1 MRLYASYIPD
11 LLNMNPK
18 QIILESD
25 YRLTKLFDR
34 SFPKVDFRQTKNR
47 QYGNWIE
54 ETIDVDFQ
62 ISVGSLPKFFRQNIN
77 DFPTRKSLIPDMDKD
92 IENVKNGESSVFK
105 TKAFHET
112 NRGYLKPCNHKVE
125 KFRKKYQ
132 KISGNRYCVGIS
144 WRGGS
149 VRKEN
154 ATWKDK
160 NKSTSLTDWIPVF
173 TVPNCFFIT
182 LQHGN
187 IEDEVEDFTGNYNFD
202 IYQDKEV
209 DPMSDFD
216 DFAAQIASL
225 NLVISI
231 SNTTAHLSGALGI
244 NTMTLLTKV
253 PNWFWMYD
261 GEDALWYENMKL
273 LRQNVRG
280 DWETIFSDAQSL
292 LKLLSTKDINT
303 V

>member
-1 MRLYASYIPD
+1 M
-11 LLNMNPK
+11 
-18 QIILESD
+18 
-25 YRLTKLFDR
+25 
-34 SFPKVDFRQTKNR
+34 
-47 QYGNWIE
+47 
-54 ETIDVDFQ
+54 
-62 ISVGSLPKFFRQNIN
+62 
-77 DFPTRKSLIPDMDKD
+77 
-92 IENVKNGESSVFK
+92 
-105 TKAFHET
+105 
-112 NRGYLKPCNHKVE
+112 
-125 KFRKKYQ
+125 
-132 KISGNRYCVGIS
+132 
-144 WRGGS
+144 
-149 VRKEN
+149 
-154 ATWKDK
+154 
-160 NKSTSLTDWIPVF
+160 TDWIPVF

-231 SNTTAHLSGALGI
+231 YNTTAHLSGALGI